1 MSWRY
6 RFTFLVLIFALG
18 IIISRLFYWQIIKR
32 DELSALALSQYSGVR
47 KLLPQRGEIKTSDGF
62 PVVSNR
68 VSYLV
73 FANPKVIKDKK
84 KIANTLS
91 LHLKSDVSSIRTLL
105 SLDRFWVSIKSGL
118 DPKTKDLISDLR
130 LDGIGFEQQFNRF
143 YPEAS
148 LSAHTLG
155 FVGKDESG
163 VDKGYFGLEGYYDR
177 LLRGKEEY
185 IVEIQDAVGRPIL
198 SKMTKRSKRVDGSSL
213 KLSVERSIQFLV
225 EQKLK
230 KGIEKYGASSGM
242 VGVMNPRTGHVI
254 VMAAFPS
261 FSPDSYQDY
270 NEDVYKNPFI
280 SNTFEPGSTLK
291 PLIMSGALDA
301 SVVKPQTQCNICGG
315 PITIG
320 GYELHTWNDKYFKDT
335 NMVDVIRRSDN
346 TGMVFVAQKLG
357 VDRMISY
364 LTKFGIG
371 QLTDIDLEGEVAP
384 SLKPKGEW
392 YSVDLATAG
401 FGQGISLTPIELLDA
416 FAAIANKGKRM
427 QPLVVAS
434 VEMPDGKVVKIE
446 PKVLNTA
453 ISEKTAKVM
462 TEILVN
468 AVNKGEAQW
477 TRLKGYRIA
486 GKTGTASIPVKGHY
500 DPDQTIASFIGF
512 APADDPKFVM
522 LVILDKPTTSPYGSE
537 TAAPIFFDIA
547 KDLLSYY
554 GIPPS
559 E

>member
-6 RFTFLVLIFALG
+6 RFTFLVLAFAYG
-18 IIISRLFYWQIIKR
+18 VIVSRLFYWQVIKA
-32 DELSALALSQYSGVR
+32 DELSAMALSQYSGVR
-47 KLLPQRGEIKTSDGF
+47 KLLSERGEIKTSDNF
-62 PVVSNR
+62 PMASNK

-84 KIANTLS
+84 KITNTLS
-91 LHLKSDVSSIRTLL
+91 LHLKTDTSSISSLL
-105 SLDRFWVSIKSGL
+105 SLDRFWVPIASNI
-118 DPKTKDLISDLR
+118 DTKAKDAISNLR

-148 LSAHTLG
+148 MAAHLLG
-155 FVGKDESG
+155 LVGKDTIG
-163 VDKGYFGLEGYYDR
+163 DDKGYFGLEGYYDR

-185 IVEIQDAVGRPIL
+185 MVEIQDALGRPIL
-198 SKMTKRSKRVDGSSL
+198 SKMTKRSKRVGGSSL
-213 KLSVERSIQFLV
+213 KLSVDRSIQFLV

-242 VGVMNPRTGHVI
+242 VGIMNPQNGGI
-254 VMAAFPS
+254 IAMASFPS
-261 FSPDSYQDY
+261 FSPDSYQGY
-270 NEDVYKNPFI
+270 KEELYKNPFI
-280 SNTFEPGSTLK
+280 SNTFEPGSSLK
-291 PLIMSGALDA
+291 PLVMSAALDA
-301 SVVKPQTQCNICGG
+301 SVVTPKDKCNICGD
-315 PITIG
+315 PVTIG
-320 GYELHTWNDKYFKDT
+320 EYKLHTWNDKYFKDT
-335 NMVDVIRRSDN
+335 NMIDVIRRSDN

-357 VDRMISY
+357 VGRMISY

-371 QLTDIDLEGEVAP
+371 QLTDIDLQGEVAP

-401 FGQGISLTPIELLDA
+401 FGQGISLTPIELLSG
-416 FAAIANKGKRM
+416 FSAIANKGKRM
-427 QPLVVAS
+427 QPIVVTS
-434 VEMPDGKVVKIE
+434 VEMPDGKTIKIE
-446 PKVLNTA
+446 PKMLSRP

-462 TEILVN
+462 IEILVN

-477 TRLKGYRIA
+477 TKLKGYRIA
-486 GKTGTASIPVKGHY
+486 GKTGTASIPVAGRY
-500 DPDQTIASFIGF
+500 DPDKTIASFIGF

-522 LVILDKPTTSPYGSE
+522 LVILDKPTTSIYASE

-547 KDLLSYY
+547 KDILSYY
-554 GIPPS
+554 GVPPS

>member
-1 MSWRY
+1 MSWRF
-6 RFTFLVLIFALG
+6 RFTFLILTFAFG
-18 IIISRLFYWQIIKR
+18 IVISRLFYWQVIKA
-32 DELSALALSQYSGVR
+32 DELSAMALSQYSGVR
-47 KLLPQRGEIKTSDGF
+47 KLLSERGEIKTSDNF
-62 PVVSNR
+62 PMASNK

-84 KIANTLS
+84 KITNTLS
-91 LHLKSDVSSIRTLL
+91 LHLKSDSSSISSLL
-105 SLDRFWVSIKSGL
+105 SLDRFWVPIKSGI
-118 DPKTKDLISDLR
+118 DVRTKDAISKLG

-148 LSAHTLG
+148 MAAHLLG
-155 FVGKDESG
+155 LVGKDTIG
-163 VDKGYFGLEGYYDR
+163 DDKGYFGLEGYYDR
-177 LLRGKEEY
+177 LLRGKEDY
-185 IVEIQDAVGRPIL
+185 VVEIQDALGRPIL

-213 KLSVERSIQFLV
+213 KLSVDRSIQFLV
-225 EQKLK
+225 ELRLK
-230 KGIEKYGASSGM
+230 KGIEKYGAYSGM
-242 VGVMNPRTGHVI
+242 VGVMNPQNGHI
-254 VMAAFPS
+254 IAMSSFPS

-280 SNTFEPGSTLK
+280 SNTFEPGSSLK
-291 PLIMSGALDA
+291 PLVMSAALDA
-301 SVVKPQTQCNICGG
+301 SVVTPQAKCNICGG

-320 GYELHTWNDKYFKDT
+320 EYKLHTWNDKYFKDT
-335 NMVDVIRRSDN
+335 NMIDVIRRSDN

-357 VDRMISY
+357 GDRMISY

-371 QLTDIDLEGEVAP
+371 QLTDIDLQGEVAP

-401 FGQGISLTPIELLDA
+401 FGQGISLTPIELLSG
-416 FAAIANKGKRM
+416 FSAIANKGKRM
-427 QPLVVAS
+427 QPLVVTS
-434 VEMPDGKVVKIE
+434 VEMPDGKTIKIE
-446 PKVLNTA
+446 PKVLSRP

-477 TRLKGYRIA
+477 TKLKGYRIA
-486 GKTGTASIPVKGHY
+486 GKTGTASIPVAGHY
-500 DPDQTIASFIGF
+500 DPDKTIASFIGF

-522 LVILDKPTTSPYGSE
+522 LVILDKPTTSIYASE

-547 KDLLSYY
+547 KDLLAYY
-554 GIPPS
+554 GMAPS